1 MQVRMKTPQLAGV
14 RRSVEVQHG
23 RKGVGRMLR
32 RGLHGSKNWVLE
44 TDDMGEHRSVWSKL
58 FRALVVL
65 APVWIVVSAFTG
77 GPERG
82 GKSVGVFQTLFM
94 TVLVTIVGLAIFSAR
109 ERRLGREEPWLDF
122 EAEDTD
128 GNDGEAEAEVD
139 PAPEKRTKVFE
150 NPQVGDSGSEEN
162 GDGSDRNSD
171 DSVDFSQN
179 ETQVLQPLMQQATSE
194 EAETRFI
201 PGPEAPTQVVPTAV
215 QQAITEGVN
224 QEDSDRAFEAIASV
238 ATEFQQEGMRDATP
252 ERSISLVKADVEPMQ
267 EPLQEAIPQWADVDT
282 SGGTESDGGLIGDEP
297 TTPLRAVVPNPV
309 QEVPSETP
317 SAQVSVTKEV
327 VQHGVQGTLQ
337 VQFAQAGPYPQ
348 DDDPVH
354 EQWWVVAPDIEPEEA
369 AEEPVEVPAEVLA
382 VPVPEVPAEAQQA
395 APPPQTGRHP
405 QAVLAYLA
413 STAPKSGFTAEEK
426 ERARVDILVWLREVT
441 GNGGLSRAEAARTIG
456 VDASTVSRWLSDD
469 PWAG

>member
-14 RRSVEVQHG
+14 RRSVEVQHA

-65 APVWIVVSAFTG
+65 TPVWIVVSAFTG

-94 TVLVTIVGLAIFSAR
+94 TVLVTAVGLAIFSAR

-122 EAEDTD
+122 ESEDTD
-128 GNDGEAEAEVD
+128 RDDGEAEIKVD
-139 PAPEKRTKVFE
+139 LAPEGPTRVFE
-150 NPQVGDSGSEEN
+150 NPQVGDAGSEEN
-162 GDGSDRNSD
+162 GDEGDHNSD

-179 ETQVLQPLMQQATSE
+179 ETQVLQPLMRQATSE

-201 PGPEAPTQVVPTAV
+201 PGPEAPTQVVPTAM
-215 QQAITEGVN
+215 QKAITEGAN

-238 ATEFQQEGMRDATP
+238 ATEFQQEGVRDATP
-252 ERSISLVKADVEPMQ
+252 EPPISLVKVDAEPMR
-267 EPLQEAIPQWADVDT
+267 EPLQEASSQWADVDT
-282 SGGTESDGGLIGDEP
+282 SGNTESDNSLIGDEP
-297 TTPLRAVVPNPV
+297 TTPLRAAVPDPV
-309 QEVPSETP
+309 QEAPSATP
-317 SAQVSVTKEV
+317 SPQVSVTKEA

-337 VQFAQAGPYPQ
+337 VQFAQAGSYPQ

-369 AEEPVEVPAEVLA
+369 AEEPVEVLAEVLA
-382 VPVPEVPAEAQQA
+382 VPVAEAPAEAQQA
-395 APPPQTGRHP
+395 APLPQIGRHP
-405 QAVLAYLA
+405 QAVLTYLA

-426 ERARVDILVWLREVT
+426 ERARIDILTWLREVT